1 MGGGGRVLG
10 GAGTGYGWHALA
22 LAVYLDYV
30 RYRGLGGNL
39 RQVDAPLT
47 FQAEPTLAD
56 RLSQLLTQY
65 YEHLGIRERAILN
78 WISASPRGLEIHEL
92 HDLTTAHSADSGS
105 SPARDSAAADA
116 LRQLSSSALV
126 TPNQDGVIT
135 RFDSHPLI
143 KAFCYHRLDSGGRPC
158 LHR

>member
-30 RYRGLGGNL
+30 RYRGLAGNIRL
-39 RQVDAPLT
+39 VDAPLT
-47 FQAEPTLAD
+47 FPAETTLAD
-56 RLSQLLTQY
+56 RLSRLLTHY
-65 YEHLGIRERAILN
+65 YEHLGIRERTILN
-78 WISASPRGLEIHEL
+78 WISASPRGLEMREL
-92 HDLTTAHSADSGS
+92 HDLTASHSADPGS
-105 SPARDSAAADA
+105 SRTRDSVATDG

-126 TPNQDGVIT
+126 TPNQDGVII

-143 KAFCYHRLDSGGRPC
+143 KA
-158 LHR
+158 